1 MIDRISALA
10 TALGTNPTDGAAGTP
25 RRDDAVVDIA
35 QRSFR
40 VALLEALQRKAAHP
54 SIDAT
59 VVSPPP
65 LPPASPVAPTPD
77 EPSIATTTP
86 ETMTQAT
93 SVYAAATPAP
103 SRSIV
108 ATPMSS
114 AEERRIIDRTA
125 EGAGID
131 PAFLQALR
139 RAENGGPGREFGV
152 LSVPAPTYQEQA
164 RVAAESIRR
173 NVERFAERGGQ
184 AVDPTGRYT
193 PDFIAFFSSRY
204 APVGAANDPRGL
216 NRHHARNLLRLYT
229 EAVGSGVA

>member
-1 MIDRISALA
+1 MIDRISTLA
-10 TALGTNPTDGAAGTP
+10 NALGTKPTDGAAATA
-25 RRDDAVVDIA
+25 RHDDALVDIA

-40 VALLEALQRKAAHP
+40 VALLEALQRKAAP
-54 SIDAT
+54 PGTGAT
-59 VVSPPP
+59 VLSPSP
-65 LPPASPVAPTPD
+65 LPPAPVAPTSE

-86 ETMTQAT
+86 ETMAQAT
-93 SVYAAATPAP
+93 GAYASATVAP

-108 ATPMSS
+108 VSPMSS
-114 AEERRIIDRTA
+114 AEERRILERTA
-125 EGAGID
+125 KRAGID

-152 LSVPAPTYQEQA
+152 LSVPAPTYHEQA

-184 AVDPTGRYT
+184 AVDPATGRYT

-204 APVGAANDPRGL
+204 APVGVGNDPSGL

-229 EAVGSGVA
+229 DAVASGVA